1 MKNRLEIGKVSIEL
15 PAKLVKELESK
26 VNTVIEEWM
35 VYKKPKF
42 KESDYSGFG
51 LIIDN
56 SLNKRIESFVMSH
69 PCGLCKKDIGQSFAI
84 ISQIALN
91 RKEIIY
97 IGICENCVKE
107 LQKPINQ
114 IKNNVD
120 KKK

>member
-84 ISQIALN
+84 ISQVVLGK
-91 RKEIIY
+91 KEITY
-97 IGICENCVKE
+97 VGICENCVKM
-107 LQKPINQ
+107 LQVTINQ
-114 IKNNVD
+114 IKSSVD
-120 KKK
+120 KKG